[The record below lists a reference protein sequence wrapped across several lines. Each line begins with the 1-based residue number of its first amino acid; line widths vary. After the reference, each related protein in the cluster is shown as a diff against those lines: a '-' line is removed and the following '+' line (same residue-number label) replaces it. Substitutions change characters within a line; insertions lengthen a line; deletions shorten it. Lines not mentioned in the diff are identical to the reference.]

1 MYDRFNDE
9 GKMRVKWSA
18 LVRMIENGEF
28 DEQQKTIDEFYALM
42 VSRRFMP
49 NTPAIANFGTT
60 LGMGSACFHPSQLIS
75 TMDGTKAISEV
86 QVGDEVLTHKG
97 RFRKVKEVF
106 VRETDSLLSFACR
119 KLPRST
125 MMATDEHPI
134 LAFKDG
140 EVGWYPAYMLKKG
153 DKAAL
158 SYPVETKDVEKIR
171 VSEIVSGVTLKDGK
185 CYYEYAGGKH
195 NAFVHATKPVT
206 DAIDV
211 DHDLMKLFGF
221 YLSEGNVSE
230 NECVRFTLSADE
242 EGYCREIISITERKF
257 GITARIESTNN
268 PERKWLSL
276 RFHSTILAKFFA
288 GVFGTG
294 FDRKRIP
301 AWIMALPAEKQKG
314 LMSGMIRG
322 DGTVFKNWNKMNA
335 RLVMS
340 NINLVYAFWQMAMRC
355 GVFAALGKESM
366 PKLGTVQ
373 PTRCTLGNAGGQ
385 LLMNE
390 LYGRTIQETVGED
403 NTTIINGIVFT
414 EIENIEKVDYRG
426 PVYNLEVEEDHSY
439 VANMVSVHN
448 CFVLGVGDSMESIME
463 TLKSTALIHKAGG
476 GTGFNFSSLRPE
488 GDYVSSTS
496 GVASGPLSFMKLFD
510 TMTEVVKQGGIR
522 RGANMG
528 ILNINHPDIE
538 KFIKAKEGNKALRN
552 FNISV
557 LIMPDFW
564 EYYQN
569 GTPYP
574 LRNPRSGKITGYA
587 DPKLLFDL
595 IVYQAWESAE
605 PGVIFYDY
613 VNKYNPFLKYLGPI
627 VTTNPCVTGDTLVS
641 IKTGTISIKELA
653 EMYPNGGI
661 PITVERTIQSG
672 NQLLRA
678 LEYTS
683 EFKAFK
689 TGKKQ
694 ITKLTT
700 ENGRELRCTADHR
713 ILTSEGWKEASSL
726 TKHDKIFVE
735 GGTDRLQKTEPEG
748 IEDVYDIT
756 EPATHSFIANGIVVH
771 NCGEVL
777 LYPNESCNL
786 GSMNVWSYVME
797 GANGAYVDWEALKQG
812 VLTASHLLDN
822 VIDVNNYP
830 LKAIEEMTLATR
842 KIGLGVMGLADLLF
856 ELRLPYNSA
865 EGRAMMEQVMEFI
878 NYHSKAESIRL
889 AKERGPV
896 PFFGKSF
903 YPEGRLPISGAE
915 DRESW
920 HFDWSALAEQIKQ
933 HGIRNGYTTVVAPTG
948 SISMIAGCSSGMEPV
963 YALVWEKHVAVGS
976 FYYTEPVFEKI
987 MKKEGLFDDDLVKDV
1002 CDAGGTLQTV
1012 GYVPPQIKN
1021 FLKVARDITPEDHIR
1036 ALAAIQKWTDS
1047 SVSKTNNFPADATVD
1062 DMRQSYLLS
1071 YQLGCKDVTVFRDTS
1086 IKNQVLRVGAK
1097 TRLQQPVQPVQQVI
1111 AKDATGRSVL
1121 MSAPDVRSDNEISSN
1136 YCPKCS
1142 MKLVKQEGCMMCMD
1156 CGWGKCA

>member
-1 MYDRFNDE
+1 MGIMKIQKRDGKIADFKKEKITEAIFKAAQSQGGHDRDEAERLSDAVMQLLEQRFPNSTPTVEDAQDAVEKVLIASGHARTAKAYILYRQRRAELRAEKANLLEKDGIDEVDKAFDINALKVLKSRYLRKDENGKLIESPKELFTRVAVHCFMPDILYDSRVFSTEGSEGPHAEESFSGPEYEGKLSIGTYVLNKHHLDALKRMYDRFNDE
-9 GKMRVKWSA
+9 GKMKIKWSG

-28 DEQQKTIDEFYALM
+28 DEQQKTIDEFYELM

-60 LGMGSACFHPSQLIS
+60 LGMGSA
-75 TMDGTKAISEV
+75 
-86 QVGDEVLTHKG
+86 
-97 RFRKVKEVF
+97 
-106 VRETDSLLSFACR
+106 
-119 KLPRST
+119 
-125 MMATDEHPI
+125 
-134 LAFKDG
+134 
-140 EVGWYPAYMLKKG
+140 
-153 DKAAL
+153 
-158 SYPVETKDVEKIR
+158 
-171 VSEIVSGVTLKDGK
+171 
-185 CYYEYAGGKH
+185 
-195 NAFVHATKPVT
+195 
-206 DAIDV
+206 
-211 DHDLMKLFGF
+211 
-221 YLSEGNVSE
+221 
-230 NECVRFTLSADE
+230 
-242 EGYCREIISITERKF
+242 
-257 GITARIESTNN
+257 
-268 PERKWLSL
+268 
-276 RFHSTILAKFFA
+276 
-288 GVFGTG
+288 
-294 FDRKRIP
+294 
-301 AWIMALPAEKQKG
+301 
-314 LMSGMIRG
+314 
-322 DGTVFKNWNKMNA
+322 
-335 RLVMS
+335 
-340 NINLVYAFWQMAMRC
+340 
-355 GVFAALGKESM
+355 
-366 PKLGTVQ
+366 
-373 PTRCTLGNAGGQ
+373 
-385 LLMNE
+385 
-390 LYGRTIQETVGED
+390 
-403 NTTIINGIVFT
+403 
-414 EIENIEKVDYRG
+414 
-426 PVYNLEVEEDHSY
+426 
-439 VANMVSVHN
+439 

-476 GTGFNFSSLRPE
+476 GTGFNFSTLRPE

-528 ILNINHPDIE
+528 ILNINHPDVE

-564 EYYQN
+564 DYYQS
-569 GTPYP
+569 GSPYP

-605 PGVIFYDY
+605 PGVIFYDH
-613 VNKYNPFLKYLGPI
+613 VNRYNPFFKYLGPI
-627 VTTNPCVTGDTLVS
+627 VTTNP
-641 IKTGTISIKELA
+641 
-653 EMYPNGGI
+653 
-661 PITVERTIQSG
+661 
-672 NQLLRA
+672 
-678 LEYTS
+678 
-683 EFKAFK
+683 
-689 TGKKQ
+689 
-694 ITKLTT
+694 
-700 ENGRELRCTADHR
+700 
-713 ILTSEGWKEASSL
+713 
-726 TKHDKIFVE
+726 
-735 GGTDRLQKTEPEG
+735 
-748 IEDVYDIT
+748 
-756 EPATHSFIANGIVVH
+756 
-771 NCGEVL
+771 CGEVL

-786 GSMNVWSYVME
+786 GSMNVWSYVKE
-797 GANGAYVDWEALKQG
+797 GSQGAYVDWEGFKRG
-812 VLTASHLLDN
+812 VLTASHMLDN

-856 ELRLPYNSA
+856 ELRLSYNSE

-878 NYHSKAESIRL
+878 NYYSKVESVRL
-889 AKERGPV
+889 ARERGPL
-896 PFFGKSF
+896 PYFKKSL
-903 YPEGRLPISGAE
+903 YPEGRLPISGSE

-933 HGIRNGYTTVVAPTG
+933 HGVRNGYTTVVAPTG

-1002 CDAGGTLQTV
+1002 CEAGGTAQSV

-1097 TRLQQPVQPVQQVI
+1097 TRTQQPAQPVQQVI
-1111 AKDATGRSVL
+1111 AKDTAGRSVL
-1121 MSAPDVRSDNEISSN
+1121 MAAPEARADNEISSN
-1136 YCPKCS
+1136 FCPKCS

>member
-1 MYDRFNDE
+1 MQLLEKRFPNSTPTVEDAQDAVEKVLIASGHARTAKAYILYRQIRAELRAEKANLLEKDGIDEVDKAFDINALKVLKSRYLRKDENGKLIESPKELFTRVAVHCFMPDILYDSRVFSTEGSEGPHAEESFSGPEYEGKLSIGTYVLNKHHLDALKRMYDRFNDE
-9 GKMRVKWSA
+9 GKMKIKWSG

-28 DEQQKTIDEFYALM
+28 DEQQKTIDEFYELM

-60 LGMGSACFHPSQLIS
+60 LGMGSA
-75 TMDGTKAISEV
+75 
-86 QVGDEVLTHKG
+86 
-97 RFRKVKEVF
+97 
-106 VRETDSLLSFACR
+106 
-119 KLPRST
+119 
-125 MMATDEHPI
+125 
-134 LAFKDG
+134 
-140 EVGWYPAYMLKKG
+140 
-153 DKAAL
+153 
-158 SYPVETKDVEKIR
+158 
-171 VSEIVSGVTLKDGK
+171 
-185 CYYEYAGGKH
+185 
-195 NAFVHATKPVT
+195 
-206 DAIDV
+206 
-211 DHDLMKLFGF
+211 
-221 YLSEGNVSE
+221 
-230 NECVRFTLSADE
+230 
-242 EGYCREIISITERKF
+242 
-257 GITARIESTNN
+257 
-268 PERKWLSL
+268 
-276 RFHSTILAKFFA
+276 
-288 GVFGTG
+288 
-294 FDRKRIP
+294 
-301 AWIMALPAEKQKG
+301 
-314 LMSGMIRG
+314 
-322 DGTVFKNWNKMNA
+322 
-335 RLVMS
+335 
-340 NINLVYAFWQMAMRC
+340 
-355 GVFAALGKESM
+355 
-366 PKLGTVQ
+366 
-373 PTRCTLGNAGGQ
+373 
-385 LLMNE
+385 
-390 LYGRTIQETVGED
+390 
-403 NTTIINGIVFT
+403 
-414 EIENIEKVDYRG
+414 
-426 PVYNLEVEEDHSY
+426 
-439 VANMVSVHN
+439 

-476 GTGFNFSSLRPE
+476 GTGFNFSTLRPE

-613 VNKYNPFLKYLGPI
+613 VNKYNPFLKYIGPI

-726 TKHDKIFVE
+726 TRRDKIFVE
-735 GGTDRLQKTEPEG
+735 GGTDRLQKREPDG

-903 YPEGRLPISGAE
+903 YPEGRLPISCPA

-1002 CDAGGTLQTV
+1002 CEAGGTAQSV

-1097 TRLQQPVQPVQQVI
+1097 TRLQQTVQPVQQVI